1 MIELKIEGMNCGHCK
16 KAVEQALASV
26 PGVERV
32 VEVSV
37 ERGSARVDGDADPRA
52 LITAVVDEGY
62 QAWQA

>member
-1 MIELKIEGMNCGHCK
+1 MIELKIEGMSCGHCK

-37 ERGSARVDGDADPRA
+37 ERGSARVEGEVDPRA
-52 LITAVVDEGY
+52 LIAAIVDEGY